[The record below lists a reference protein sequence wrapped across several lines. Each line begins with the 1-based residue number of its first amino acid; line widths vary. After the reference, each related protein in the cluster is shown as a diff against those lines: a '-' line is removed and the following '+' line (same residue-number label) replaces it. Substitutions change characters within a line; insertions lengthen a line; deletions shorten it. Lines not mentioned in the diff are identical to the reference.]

1 MSAKIGLCD
10 GGVILRETR
19 IATGENT
26 DFAILVQKLAE
37 TISSLAESEEYDFV
51 GISSCGLIDS
61 ARGTVVYS
69 NNIRW
74 ENKPF
79 ADELSRLTG
88 KKTAIANDAKCAAL
102 AEAVYGAG
110 KGKER
115 VCLLTLGTGVGGG
128 FVVNGRLSSGN
139 RYADADMILGHI
151 AVEKDGRVCTCGRR
165 GCLEAYASATAVMR
179 SYREKTGISC
189 TAKEIFDEARKGG
202 TPERETVEEFID
214 YLSEGIADIVN
225 ILRPEI
231 VAIGGGL
238 SGASDLFIEK
248 VSALVNEKIFGG
260 KFLPV
265 EVVAA
270 KLQNDAGIIGATLL
284 DK

>member
-1 MSAKIGLCD
+1 
-10 GGVILRETR
+10 
-19 IATGENT
+19 
-26 DFAILVQKLAE
+26 
-37 TISSLAESEEYDFV
+37 
-51 GISSCGLIDS
+51 
-61 ARGTVVYS
+61 
-69 NNIRW
+69 
-74 ENKPF
+74 
-79 ADELSRLTG
+79 
-88 KKTAIANDAKCAAL
+88 
-102 AEAVYGAG
+102 
-110 KGKER
+110 
-115 VCLLTLGTGVGGG
+115 
-128 FVVNGRLSSGN
+128 
-139 RYADADMILGHI
+139 
-151 AVEKDGRVCTCGRR
+151 
-165 GCLEAYASATAVMR
+165 MR